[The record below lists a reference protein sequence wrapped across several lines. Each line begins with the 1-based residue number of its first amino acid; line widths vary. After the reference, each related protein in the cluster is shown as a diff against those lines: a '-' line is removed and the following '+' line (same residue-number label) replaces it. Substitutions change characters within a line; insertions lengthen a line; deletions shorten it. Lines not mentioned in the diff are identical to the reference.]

1 MIGSERKKIQCAERE
16 RERER
21 ENQPKEKSE
30 TESNNFFYLINLHA
44 AYSAKK
50 IKMYIYLQVA
60 SVSDHLPINSRVCV
74 NKVEVECPLLDSF
87 TIRKHRGNE

>member
-1 MIGSERKKIQCAERE
+1 MVDRKRGRKLSVQRE
-16 RERER
+16 RERES
-21 ENQPKEKSE
+21 QPKEKSE

-50 IKMYIYLQVA
+50 INMYIYLQVA
-60 SVSDHLPINSRVCV
+60 SVSDHLPINSRVSV

>member
-1 MIGSERKKIQCAERE
+1 MVDRKRE
-16 RERER
+16 EENSCVERER

-50 IKMYIYLQVA
+50 IYMYIYLQVA
-60 SVSDHLPINSRVCV
+60 SVSDHLPVNSRVCV
-74 NKVEVECPLLDSF
+74 NKVEVGVNSF